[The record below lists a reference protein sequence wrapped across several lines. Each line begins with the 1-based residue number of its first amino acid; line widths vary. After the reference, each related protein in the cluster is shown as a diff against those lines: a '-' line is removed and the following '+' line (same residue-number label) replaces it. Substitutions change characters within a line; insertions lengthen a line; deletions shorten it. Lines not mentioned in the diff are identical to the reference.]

1 MALTGDRLVKKL
13 GDWRYSQGQKKKNYL
28 EEETDEDIKE

>member
-13 GDWRYSQGQKKKNYL
+13 GDWRYSQGQKKKKL
-28 EEETDEDIKE
+28 LGGRDR